1 MVLDLQSAFNILIGI
16 ILAGAGWWTKEIWN
30 ALAKLREDVHDI
42 ELALPS
48 HYVRKDEFGE
58 AMKQINEKLD
68 KIADKLDAK
77 VDKF

>member
-30 ALAKLREDVHDI
+30 ALTKLREDVHDI

-48 HYVRKDEFGE
+48 HYVRKDEFSE
-58 AMKQINEKLD
+58 AMKQINDKLD

-77 VDKF
+77 VDK